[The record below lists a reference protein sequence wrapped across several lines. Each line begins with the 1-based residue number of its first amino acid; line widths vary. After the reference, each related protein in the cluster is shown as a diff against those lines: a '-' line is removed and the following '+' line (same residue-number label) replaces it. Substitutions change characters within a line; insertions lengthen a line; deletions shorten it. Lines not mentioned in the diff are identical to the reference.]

1 MCYFDSL
8 TDDLEI
14 HFTQNWTTQGQDLPI
29 SLQTF
34 EFDSKLVKVHTT
46 LKELVSQ
53 YKYNK
58 QRVNKK
64 NNS

>member
-1 MCYFDSL
+1 MIWRS
-8 TDDLEI
+8 I
-14 HFTQNWTTQGQDLPI
+14 FTQNWTTQGQDLPI

-34 EFDSKLVKVHTT
+34 EFDSKLVKVPTT